1 MNPVVGWIPYAP
13 VHWIG
18 FAALGCLILR
28 FGWRGAA
35 CLAGAI
41 AYEVVVAS
49 VGAGVGFG
57 FPGRYPMIVIPLIAI
72 PMAVAIEA
80 VRPAR
85 LVFLPL
91 LAGSLIFAGASISDY
106 QGLYPVGDSP
116 RIFGPEECRTSLP
129 NLDSACATDLFHP
142 DSRAASSEDGQ
153 GAGTRC
159 RCTGRSGQAGIC
171 PRGPYTPLGSGT
183 YRANLSAGNHRGH
196 GQASRRHRSMYSEA
210 RPERCSR
217 NEPVTAADL
226 NPRRLTNIT
235 MQFTT
240 PGGYF
245 TETRVYYDGFGTL
258 KAGPVKVEPAYI
270 VAHGATHFY
279 QWPSRLPLARG
290 DAPGRL
296 VVRPGDEPDE
306 PSP

>member
-1 MNPVVGWIPYAP
+1 MHSRTARLDPGDGFLYTFGLRDLLNPVVGWIPYAP

-72 PMAVAIEA
+72 PMAVAKA

-116 RIFGPEECRTSLP
+116 RIFGLRSVAPAFPTSIRP
-129 NLDSACATDLFHP
+129 VRPTSFRPTP
-142 DSRAASSEDGQ
+142 GQ
-153 GAGTRC
+153 PPPK
-159 RCTGRSGQAGIC
+159 TGKVQGRVVVAQGGRDR
-171 PRGPYTPLGSGT
+171 PGYVLWGPYTPLGSGT
-183 YRANLSAGNHRGH
+183 YRANLRWESPGSRAGVRTE
-196 GQASRRHRSMYSEA
+196 RSMYSEA

-217 NEPVTAADL
+217 NS
-226 NPRRLTNIT
+226 RRL
-235 MQFTT
+235 
-240 PGGYF
+240 
-245 TETRVYYDGFGTL
+245 
-258 KAGPVKVEPAYI
+258 
-270 VAHGATHFY
+270 
-279 QWPSRLPLARG
+279 RLPI
-290 DAPGRL
+290 
-296 VVRPGDEPDE
+296 
-306 PSP
+306 